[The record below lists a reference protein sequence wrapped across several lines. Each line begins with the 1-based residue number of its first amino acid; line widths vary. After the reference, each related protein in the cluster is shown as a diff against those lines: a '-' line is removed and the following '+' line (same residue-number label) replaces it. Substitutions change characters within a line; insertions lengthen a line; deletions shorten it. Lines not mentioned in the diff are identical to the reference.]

1 MPEADKPPPETS
13 WVERLRSYVD
23 NHALMKDHRLPSIG
37 RELARAVE
45 DIRHKVV
52 EEGFFGR
59 QVTDTGFNTGI
70 HGAPSTPGT
79 PTGSDVHGNGDPAG
93 GTGLA
98 TIHGSREIEPLRG
111 EVTRME
117 RPDPDRETLRQEF
130 LEACRAL
137 ARPQLGNDRGPE
149 QGRDLGP
156 AR

>member
-1 MPEADKPPPETS
+1 MPEADKPTS
-13 WVERLRSYVD
+13 EASWIKRLRDYVD
-23 NHALMKDHRLPSIG
+23 NHALMQDHRLPSIG

-70 HGAPSTPGT
+70 HGAPTKPEA
-79 PTGSDVHGNGDPAG
+79 PTAGDVHGNGGPAS

-111 EVTRME
+111 EVTRMD
-117 RPDPDRETLRQEF
+117 RPDREAMRQEF

-137 ARPQLGNDRGPE
+137 ARPQLGHDRGPD
-149 QGRDLGP
+149 QGHDLGT